1 MPSWKSRGRA
11 EAAMESLARNG
22 YLLAVVVAVVLLLGL
37 SATLQELLS
46 RDPGPDWPGPP
57 PSYRD
62 WLPLCSGL
70 IGGAAAMAAAWPGTP
85 PRRLALVG
93 PAAPVAV
100 LAVSLALSPADPG
113 MFGYTMSIL
122 EVFAMFLAANLV
134 TWHASRR
141 AVAVMAAATTLAILS
156 QGLRS
161 EGWGLGAV
169 GWMLLLATLTFLPG
183 LVLRWRERERA
194 WRVEEARRDERL
206 SLARDLHDVVAHQ
219 VSGIVVQVQ
228 ALRHIADRDPAVV
241 AAALPQI
248 EDAGAAALAAMRRM
262 VGALREDGD
271 AAPLEPHDLAVALR
285 ALEEPG
291 DIGRPRVE
299 VAVEGDPGALPEET
313 ASAVLRMSQEAVT
326 NARRHARDASLVRVE
341 LAADASGARLRVAD
355 DGRGGGSAHGAGGG
369 YGLIGMAERAKL
381 LGGSFTA
388 GPADDAPGWR
398 VVAELPAGTAG
409 DGGAR

>member
-1 MPSWKSRGRA
+1 MPSWTSRGRA
-11 EAAMESLARNG
+11 EAAVESLARNG
-22 YLLAVVVAVVLLLGL
+22 YLLVIGIAVVLVLGL

-46 RDPGPDWPGPP
+46 RDPGPDWLGPP
-57 PSYRD
+57 PSFRD
-62 WLPLCSGL
+62 WIPLCSGL
-70 IGGAAAMAAAWPGTP
+70 IGGAAALAAAWPGTP
-85 PRRLALVG
+85 PRRLSLLG

-100 LAVSLALSPADPG
+100 LAASLVLWPAEHG
-113 MFGYTMSIL
+113 MYGYTMSIL

-134 TWHASRR
+134 AWHAPRR

-161 EGWGLGAV
+161 EGWGLDSV
-169 GWMLLLATLTFLPG
+169 GWMLLLATMTFLPG
-183 LVLRWRERERA
+183 LVLRWRERERG
-194 WRVEEARRDERL
+194 WRVEEARREERL

-228 ALRHIADRDPAVV
+228 ALRHVADRDPAVV

-248 EDAGAAALAAMRRM
+248 EDAGTAALAAMRRM
-262 VGALREDGD
+262 VGALREEGD
-271 AAPLEPHDLAVALR
+271 APLEPHDLAVALR
-285 ALEEPG
+285 AMEEPG

-299 VAVEGDPGALPEET
+299 VAVDGDTGALPEET
-313 ASAVLRMSQEAVT
+313 ASAVLRMAQEAVT

-341 LAADASGARLRVAD
+341 LEAGTAGARLRVAD
-355 DGRGGGSAHGAGGG
+355 DGRGGGSVHAAGGG

-398 VVAELPAGTAG
+398 VEAELPAGTAV
-409 DGGAR
+409 DGGTR